1 MRKNIIMLMWLVF
14 ILIGCQNVPEIPDNL
29 TVKQVLKQNIE
40 EWDISV
46 IPRKETDNWVYDTQL
61 EFLGDTPVNVTVIYY
76 DKTKVTYNELKPLEP
91 ILTTG
96 SADYKDSVYSKEN
109 SRLEF
114 ELEWEKK
121 GIKHYGKTVFKV
133 TPK

>member
-1 MRKNIIMLMWLVF
+1 MRKNIMLMWLVF
-14 ILIGCQNVPEIPDNL
+14 ILIGCQNVPETPDNL
-29 TVKQVLKQNIE
+29 TVKQVLKENIE

-46 IPRKETDNWVYDTQL
+46 IPRKVTDNWVYDTQL

-96 SADYKDSVYSKEN
+96 SADYKDSVYSKGN

-114 ELEWEKK
+114 ELEWQKK

-133 TPK
+133 MPK